1 MKIPK
6 YIEKALQQRENSACK
21 LIKADTIITD
31 FIIKNNICAESYDYC
46 SGVEM
51 YCNPYESANRIREA
65 ILNTE
70 K

>member
-6 YIEKALQQRENSACK
+6 YIEQALDRRVKSAIR
-21 LIKADTIITD
+21 LNEADMVITD
-31 FIIKNNICAESYDYC
+31 FIIKNDIVVESYDYAT
-46 SGVEM
+46 GVEM
-51 YCNPYESANRIREA
+51 YANPYESANRIREA

>member
-6 YIEKALQQRENSACK
+6 YIEKALQQREKTALK
-21 LIKADTIITD
+21 LSKADIVITD
-31 FIIKNNICAESYDYC
+31 FINKNGIIVESYDYC
-46 SGVEM
+46 GGVEI
-51 YCNPYESANRIREA
+51 YYNPYESANRIREA